1 MESKYKIG
9 DRVGIREY
17 ESDVP
22 ILDIMQIGNS
32 FETKEHE
39 NRTL

>member
-9 DRVGIREY
+9 DRVAIREY

-22 ILDIMQIGNS
+22 ILDIMQIGDT
-32 FETKEHE
+32 FETKEHKK
-39 NRTL
+39 

>member
-9 DRVGIREY
+9 DRVGIWEY

-32 FETKEHE
+32 FETKERK